1 MYGSAASIS
10 DTNVTSLNNV
20 VLGFTSAQLSTLTF
34 TTTTSIAAL
43 GALSDWST
51 SQVEILFFNLS
62 LFLQL
67 NIILMLK
74 LSGLYT
80 PLNNYITNTLSGT
93 ITADFMTSA
102 GNLLCS
108 LSSTHVTGVSTT
120 VFASSISSLSKIS
133 LGCPNIANWYTL
145 AKTVSAYGSSLYS
158 SSSSISELGSV
169 MSGISTTDIALVS
182 TDAISSF
189 STTAFQYMPAAT
201 VNLMSSSQLSAL
213 AIDQVSALLNSPY
226 YSSFSSA
233 VTSALAVAAGGSG
246 TTSAVS
252 QISPG
257 YLVKFLISFS
267 FILLKI

>member
-1 MYGSAASIS
+1 
-10 DTNVTSLNNV
+10 
-20 VLGFTSAQLSTLTF
+20 
-34 TTTTSIAAL
+34 
-43 GALSDWST
+43 
-51 SQVEILFFNLS
+51 
-62 LFLQL
+62 
-67 NIILMLK
+67 MLK

-189 STTAFQYMPAAT
+189 STNAFQYMPAST

-233 VTSALAVAAGGSG
+233 VTSALAVATGGTAAV
-246 TTSAVS
+246 TTAASAAA
-252 QISPG
+252 QIS
-257 YLVKFLISFS
+257 LSFLAKFSIGFY
-267 FILLKI
+267 FILLSVFYSR